1 MGHNLVLCFIFDD
14 FGFLQEQYGHS
25 VVFGGFTWCRSFGGY
40 CTSSSSSGVSSD
52 PYSYCGFGVHG
63 EPLVAIFMSR
73 GTKTR
78 STVTSC
84 PLQHPQVKEKLA
96 NMVQFDKATY
106 DKMMKE
112 IPKAKLITPSV
123 VSERLKVNGS
133 VARQAIRHL

>member
-52 PYSYCGFGVHG
+52 PYSHCGFCTSSCTF
-63 EPLVAIFMSR
+63 ISR

-78 STVTSC
+78 PTVPSC
-84 PLQHPQVKEKLA
+84 PLQHPRAKKLA
-96 NMVQFDKATY
+96 AKAH
-106 DKMMKE
+106 
-112 IPKAKLITPSV
+112 KAKMTDFDRFKLAQARTRRSKEV
-123 VSERLKVNGS
+123 KKSLKKK
-133 VARQAIRHL
+133 